1 MFNPNN
7 LPNIWPS
14 ITPLLGQQSNQIQF
28 GLFNNNQTLSQNN
41 YSQQMPINSS
51 VLSSNQQNINQLM
64 SYYNQNQGF
73 GQHLTPFAN
82 NYNIYRPQLE
92 QQMSQTNSSSFMFQN
107 QFQALSQPNIG
118 FNPLLQSYPSMAQKP
133 TQTLVSPQMQIN
145 SNQTISNTNID
156 ITNASNEWLNLLN
169 PSQKSVLEVLNKEQ
183 EEFELQFKNWEKEF
197 ENWKEANR
205 SHPDKNAYHL
215 YVIQWQ
221 EWRQKLVTRKQQ
233 MKELH
238 SRTLSQLYSQVQ
250 QQQQQQPLPP
260 EPSLPPPPPPSSPP
274 KPLPLPPESQ
284 PTVSQGN
291 SFPSTLLSPNKTL
304 QRKQNS
310 IQSNKDI
317 NNCTEVNKDS
327 INKLNFNSSTSNAV
341 QNKDLN
347 NSIQTNLGFLKPQE
361 INDSNINDYENQSKE
376 IDCETKSVCDF
387 DSKNDSSI
395 VSKAA
400 ETILFIQKQQ
410 NLLKTLDSFKKVNQF
425 SGDIE
430 IIDGPKPFDINE
442 IVTKMKAIRPPENPS
457 ETNQILSQIP
467 SLQGIVFN
475 KNSNVNQN
483 NNYVNRRQQHVNST
497 NQAFYRPP
505 HEPYQRFQNN
515 YSNPMPAPEY
525 RMQQMR
531 AHRLPT
537 ESNDNFQRPQF
548 QNSNNHQ
555 FLSRMP
561 FDSVDNNRCMD
572 SRTNVPPQR

>member
-1 MFNPNN
+1 
-7 LPNIWPS
+7 
-14 ITPLLGQQSNQIQF
+14 
-28 GLFNNNQTLSQNN
+28 
-41 YSQQMPINSS
+41 
-51 VLSSNQQNINQLM
+51 
-64 SYYNQNQGF
+64 
-73 GQHLTPFAN
+73 
-82 NYNIYRPQLE
+82 
-92 QQMSQTNSSSFMFQN
+92 
-107 QFQALSQPNIG
+107 
-118 FNPLLQSYPSMAQKP
+118 
-133 TQTLVSPQMQIN
+133 
-145 SNQTISNTNID
+145 
-156 ITNASNEWLNLLN
+156 LN

-376 IDCETKSVCDF
+376 IDCETKSVRDF

-572 SRTNVPPQR
+572 SRTNIPPQR

>member
-1 MFNPNN
+1 
-7 LPNIWPS
+7 
-14 ITPLLGQQSNQIQF
+14 
-28 GLFNNNQTLSQNN
+28 
-41 YSQQMPINSS
+41 
-51 VLSSNQQNINQLM
+51 
-64 SYYNQNQGF
+64 
-73 GQHLTPFAN
+73 
-82 NYNIYRPQLE
+82 
-92 QQMSQTNSSSFMFQN
+92 MFQN

-133 TQTLVSPQMQIN
+133 IQTLVSPQMQIN

>member
-1 MFNPNN
+1 
-7 LPNIWPS
+7 
-14 ITPLLGQQSNQIQF
+14 
-28 GLFNNNQTLSQNN
+28 
-41 YSQQMPINSS
+41 MPINSS

-64 SYYNQNQGF
+64 AYYNQNEGF
-73 GQHLTPFAN
+73 GQQLTPFVN
-82 NYNIYRPQLE
+82 NYNIYRPQPE
-92 QQMSQTNSSSFMFQN
+92 QQMSQTNNSFIFQT
-107 QFQALSQPNIG
+107 LSQPNIG
-118 FNPLLQSYPSMAQKP
+118 FNPVLQSYPSMAQKP
-133 TQTLVSPQMQIN
+133 IQTLVSPQMQFN

-156 ITNASNEWLNLLN
+156 ITNVSNEWLNLLN

-215 YVIQWQ
+215 YVVQWQ

-233 MKELH
+233 MKQLH
-238 SRTLSQLYSQVQ
+238 NRTMSQLYSQV
-250 QQQQQQPLPP
+250 QQQQQPLPP
-260 EPSLPPPPPPSSPP
+260 EPSLPPPPPPSPPP

-284 PTVSQGN
+284 PIVSQGN

-304 QRKQNS
+304 QQKQNS
-310 IQSNKDI
+310 IQSNEDI
-317 NNCTEVNKDS
+317 NKNS
-327 INKLNFNSSTSNAV
+327 INGLNFNSSTSNAF

-347 NSIQTNLGFLKPQE
+347 NSTQTNFLKPQE
-361 INDSNINDYENQSKE
+361 INDSNINE
-376 IDCETKSVCDF
+376 SVCEPKSESESKSDF
-387 DSKNDSSI
+387 DSNNDSSI

-400 ETILFIQKQQ
+400 QTILFIQKQQ
-410 NLLKTLDSFKKVNQF
+410 DLLKTLDNFKKVNEF
-425 SGDIE
+425 SGDNE

-442 IVTKMKAIRPPENPS
+442 IVTKMKAIRPPENPN

-475 KNSNVNQN
+475 NNSNVNQN

-515 YSNPMPAPEY
+515 YSNPMAAPEY

-531 AHRLPT
+531 THRLPI
-537 ESNDNFQRPQF
+537 ESNDSFQRPQF

-561 FDSVDNNRCMD
+561 FDSVDNRCMD
-572 SRTNVPPQR
+572 SRTNIPPQR